1 MINVEMTV
9 REAVDLIGNTLN
21 HPELRERM
29 IKALETVA
37 GDGRSTLTLHS
48 FPQDRKISCIK
59 AIRNGMQWGLK
70 ESKDWIE
77 VVQGERVYSRPVT
90 ISTDED
96 PVNDWDYAEF
106 GGRSHHF
113 EAVPTRYEEFEWVG
127 GKPNTL
133 TAPTATVVEI
143 AAELRAVGCVVTT
156 S

>member
-90 ISTDED
+90 ISTEED
-96 PVNDWDYAEF
+96 PVNDWDSTSNYEWA
-106 GGRSHHF
+106 
-113 EAVPTRYEEFEWVG
+113 TRYEPQEFEWVG

>member
-9 REAVDLIGNTLN
+9 REAVDLIGLLGNTLN

-77 VVQGERVYSRPVT
+77 VVQGERVYRPPVT
-90 ISTDED
+90 ISTTEEYGD
-96 PVNDWDYAEF
+96 DWD
-106 GGRSHHF
+106 SQW
-113 EAVPTRYEEFEWVG
+113 PRYEEFEWVG

-133 TAPTATVVEI
+133 KAPTATVVEM

>member
-9 REAVDLIGNTLN
+9 REAVDLIGLLGNTLN

-29 IKALETVA
+29 IKALETMA

-59 AIRNGMQWGLK
+59 TIRNGMQWGLK

-77 VVQGERVYSRPVT
+77 VVQGERVYSKPVA
-90 ISTDED
+90 IVTDED
-96 PVNDWDYAEF
+96 PVNDWESVGNYW
-106 GGRSHHF
+106 
-113 EAVPTRYEEFEWVG
+113 PTRYEPQEFEWVG

-133 TAPTATVVEI
+133 KASTATVVQM